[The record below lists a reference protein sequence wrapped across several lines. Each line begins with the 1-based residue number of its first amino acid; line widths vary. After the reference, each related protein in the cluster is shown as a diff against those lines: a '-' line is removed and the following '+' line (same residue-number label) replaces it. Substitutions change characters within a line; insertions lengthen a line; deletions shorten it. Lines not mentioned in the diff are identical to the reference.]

1 MPLPRLPSEALAA
14 ELARVATLRQ
24 PAPAEAPQRR
34 RFEAAAVDRLTSDW
48 MTTSALIDAELR
60 ADLDR
65 LRQRSRDLAKN
76 NAYAANFLRAVRRNI
91 VGPDGPVLQARV
103 VDPNGTPD
111 SLANRAIEAAWLEQ
125 CRPGNFEVT
134 GKHGMASALGVIVSA
149 LARDGEALLRVV
161 KGNSYGRFGFQ
172 VQLLDAARL
181 ATTLQRERTTGS
193 NAIVMGVE
201 VDDYGRPVAYH
212 LHTGPAAH
220 GVLTGTTERIP
231 ATEIRH
237 IFFGGDAEQHRG
249 IPWMAAAIK
258 ELHNLKGYRE
268 AAVIAARVG
277 ASKMG
282 FFSRKDGGGADPV
295 DVADGQGSGKDAGEF
310 YSNVAPGEFGVLPD
324 GYGFETFDPAYPH
337 DQFDSFNKAVLR
349 GVAAGFGVSYH
360 GLSGD
365 LEGVT
370 FSSIRAGVLEERDEW
385 MFLQGL
391 LREHVLT
398 PLYEEWLEWAL
409 LRGQIVQA
417 GGAPLPAS
425 KLWKFRAH
433 IWQMKRWAWVDP
445 LKDIRAGIEA
455 IDARLASPQQIAAQ
469 AGRDI
474 EDVLDD
480 IKAFQDMAAA
490 KGIALEQI
498 ATQLAPL
505 PPDE

>member
-1 MPLPRLPSEALAA
+1 MALPRLPAADLAA
-14 ELARVATLRQ
+14 ELARVATFRQ
-24 PAPAEAPQRR
+24 PAPTAAPQRR
-34 RFEAAAVDRLTSDW
+34 RFEAAIVDRLTSDW

-60 ADLDR
+60 TDLDR

-76 NAYAANFLRAVRRNI
+76 NAYAANFLRSVRRNL

-103 VDPNGTPD
+103 TDPNGAPD
-111 SLANRAIEAAWLEQ
+111 TLANRAIEAAWLEQ
-125 CRPGNFEVT
+125 CRPGNFEVS
-134 GKHGMASALGVIVSA
+134 GKHGMASALGVIVTA
-149 LARDGEALLRVV
+149 IARDGEALLRVV
-161 KGNSYGRFGFQ
+161 KGNGYGKYGFQ

-181 ATTLQRERTTGS
+181 ATTLNRDRTEGT

-201 VDDYGRPVAYH
+201 VDQYGRPVAYH

-220 GVLTGTTERIP
+220 GILTGSTERIP
-231 ATEIRH
+231 AADIRH
-237 IFFGGDAEQHRG
+237 VFFASDPEQHRG
-249 IPWMAAAIK
+249 IPWMHSAIK

-282 FFSRKDGGGADPV
+282 FFAAKDGAPADPV
-295 DVADGQGSGKDAGEF
+295 DVADGQGSGNDAGEF
-310 YSNVAPGEFGVLPD
+310 YSNVAPGEFGVLPS
-324 GYGFETFDPAYPH
+324 GYELQSFDPTYPH
-337 DQFDSFNKAVLR
+337 DQFDAFNKAVLR

-360 GLSGD
+360 GLAGD
-365 LEGVT
+365 LEGVN
-370 FSSIRAGVLEERDEW
+370 FSSIRAGVLDERDEW
-385 MFLQGL
+385 MYLQGL

-409 LRGQIVQA
+409 LRGQIIQA
-417 GGAPLPAS
+417 GGTPLPAS

-433 IWQMKRWAWVDP
+433 LWQMKRWAWVDP

-455 IDARLASPQQIAAQ
+455 IEARLASPQQIAAQ

-480 IKAFQDMAAA
+480 IKAFQDLAAA
-490 KGIALEQI
+490 KGVALSPIAG
-498 ATQLAPL
+498 TLAPL
-505 PPDE
+505 PPE